1 MSTTTTRLHPLAVI
15 ATHWRH
21 LEDALGTPSAVT
33 WPPAGLRGYLGAL
46 GAEEEQEAATW
57 RAEALRALERSPEQ
71 LGQTAAP
78 LRLAVLDTMT
88 TVTEQLV
95 DLADQTAAAVQ
106 RSPMTQAPRSW
117 PAADRARRDLLA
129 QRDAADP
136 RRWRYTGAPRTAVQ
150 AALWLLAQQQGV
162 RGPWRPLGE
171 QQRQAIET
179 TAARAAEQVERTL
192 DLASRTETLAM
203 TCPRMINVVFPCEGT
218 IQVHGGS
225 GAIPLAHCTSCG
237 HVWTEQR
244 LTA

>member
-1 MSTTTTRLHPLAVI
+1 MSTTTARTHPLAVI

-33 WPPAGLRGYLGAL
+33 WPPAGLRGYLGVLRA
-46 GAEEEQEAATW
+46 AEDQEAATW

-71 LGQTAAP
+71 LGRTEAP

-88 TVTEQLV
+88 TVTETLV
-95 DLADQTAAAVQ
+95 DLADVTAAVVQ
-106 RSPMTQAPRSW
+106 RSPMTRAPRTW
-117 PAADRARRDLLA
+117 PAADRSRRDLLA

-136 RRWRYTGAPRTAVQ
+136 RRWHYTGKPRTAVQ

-179 TAARAAEQVERTL
+179 TARACAEQIERTL
-192 DLASRTETLAM
+192 DLAARREPLA
-203 TCPRMINVVFPCEGT
+203 RPCEQCGGT
-218 IQVHGGS
+218 IEIHGGS
-225 GAIPLAHCTSCG
+225 GHVPLAHCKRCG
-237 HVWTEQR
+237 RTWTEQG
-244 LTA
+244 LAA